1 MKIIL
6 KQNSFLVCVPVN
18 VCVFT
23 VPKYNVDVLL
33 GWKFY
38 TNIPV
43 FSNHSD
49 DFS

>member
-6 KQNSFLVCVPVN
+6 KQKSFLVCVLVN

-23 VPKYNVDVLL
+23 VPKYKLDVLL

-38 TNIPV
+38 ANIPV
-43 FSNHSD
+43 FSNHFAG
-49 DFS
+49 FS